1 MDSKEVEVAL
11 GDDVTAT
18 RVATVVIGPASTTEE
33 FLVQCKTALGLGS
46 ARIRVFRFC
55 FQIYHRVEL
64 PNDYDS
70 DWVPTESK
78 YAPPNDYDSDW
89 VVRIYSL

>member
-70 DWVPTESK
+70 DWV
-78 YAPPNDYDSDW
+78 
-89 VVRIYSL
+89 VRIYSL